1 MPRYYLH
8 CTDGQNLILD
18 RRGHVLTGEHEVHAL
33 AESAATRLMRRL
45 PRYPRWS
52 EWFVCVHNELG
63 EQVLVLSF
71 LDDEEEAVG
80 TLTPPYQVGCAH
92 HA

>member
-1 MPRYYLH
+1 MQRYYFH
-8 CTDGQNLILD
+8 CTDGTHLVLD
-18 RRGHVLTGEHEVHAL
+18 RRGRVLSGTDEVTAT

-52 EWFVCVHNELG
+52 EWLVCVHDEAG
-63 EQVLVLSF
+63 EQVLVLPF

-80 TLTPPYQVGCAH
+80 AVPPAREIGCAQY
-92 HA
+92 A